1 MEQTI
6 RFILN
11 GKTHSLQVDTRMLL
25 VDFLRDSLG
34 LLGTKVG
41 CGIGECGAC
50 TVLLDGEPVNS
61 CLILAITIDD
71 RQVLTVE
78 GLTASDELSGLQQSF
93 IDAGAVQC
101 GFCTPGMLLAA
112 KALLDRNPSPS
123 EQEIRKAISGN
134 LCRCTGYEKIV
145 RAIEQVARS
154 KMDSAR

>member
-93 IDAGAVQC
+93 IDVGAVQC